1 MTSSTDS
8 NQQELSFE
16 DALEELEAIVGQLE
30 QGEIPLEDSIARFE
44 RGIALARR
52 CDERLGEAEQKIS
65 ALMKEGGRIVEVD
78 LRTGETLKVNEDL
91 GDEILPP
98 GAGVPPA
105 TPRDDDGDDDIP
117 F

>member
-1 MTSSTDS
+1 MTASTDTK
-8 NQQELSFE
+8 QQELSFE
-16 DALEELEAIVGQLE
+16 DALEELEAIVSQLE

-65 ALMKEGGRIVEVD
+65 ALVKEGGRIVEVD
-78 LRTGETLKVNEDL
+78 LRTGETLRVSEDL
-91 GDEILPP
+91 ADEILPTP
-98 GAGVPPA
+98 GTASPTAPG
-105 TPRDDDGDDDIP
+105 DDDGDDDIP

>member
-1 MTSSTDS
+1 MTSPKDTSEQD
-8 NQQELSFE
+8 LSFE
-16 DALEELEAIVGQLE
+16 DALEELEGIVSQLE

-65 ALMKEGGRIVEVD
+65 ALMKEGGKIVEVD
-78 LRTGETLKVNEDL
+78 LRTGETLQVSEEL
-91 GDEILPP
+91 GDEIM
-98 GAGVPPA
+98 PA
-105 TPRDDDGDDDIP
+105 TPGAPPSPPRDDNSDDDIP